1 MAVNTPNVTPF
12 PVDPT
17 MTGIALAYLNQTLI
31 SDMVLPRVNVS
42 TKEFKWNEY
51 NKDERFTLPETLVG
65 RKGMPNEVE
74 FGYEEKTSFVRD
86 HALDDVIPND
96 DIIQAAAG
104 ATNYNPVNHA
114 TEALTDLI
122 LLDRERRVANSV
134 FSAASYASGFKETL
148 SGGDQWDDFD
158 NSNPREQMLD
168 ALDVPLMRPNVL
180 VLGQAVWTKL
190 RQHPKLVSSVLGNS
204 GQQGTITR
212 QQLAELLEIEEVLVG
227 QGWINIAKPNQTPS
241 LTRVWGTHASLIHRN
256 RLANTQRGATFGFT
270 AQYQGRIAGQMPE
283 PKVGMRGGVRVRV
296 GESVRELIV
305 ANELGYFFENA
316 IS

>member
-1 MAVNTPNVTPF
+1 MAVNTPSVTPF

-17 MTGIALAYLNQTLI
+17 QTGITLAYRNQTLI
-31 SDMVLPRVNVS
+31 SDMVLPRVNVP

-51 NKDERFTLPETLVG
+51 SKEERFTLPETLVG

-74 FGYEEKTSFVRD
+74 FGFEEKTSAVRD

-122 LLDRERRVANSV
+122 LLDRERRVANTV
-134 FSAASYASGFKETL
+134 FGAASYASGFKDTL
-148 SGGDQWDDFD
+148 SGTDQWDDFD

-227 QGWINIAKPNQTPS
+227 QGWVNIAKPNQTPS
-241 LTRVWGTHASLIHRN
+241 LTRVWGKHASLIHRN

-270 AQYQGRIAGQMPE
+270 AQYQSRIAGQMPD